1 MNIVTPQPA
10 MNLNTGNVYTE
21 TARRDNQLREVIPKP
36 APTNASFTENKA
48 LSDGDKNKS
57 PSLDD
62 SGLYDSTGQL
72 QQNKVIA
79 EDGDQE
85 GNPEQQSKEGN
96 AESGD
101 QPSEQEKQQQL
112 VEQQQIDELKA
123 RDREVRLHE
132 QAHARVGGQYA
143 GSPSYEYQRG
153 PDGNNYAVGGEVM
166 IDVAEVPGDP
176 KATIDKM
183 QTVRAAALA
192 PAEPSGADRAIA
204 ADATQKMASA
214 QADLAKQMISGE
226 SKSDKGG
233 VASYETRRLSDEEQG
248 NGNELQT
255 LERASLESE
264 GDPFAMALPIEP
276 DPEIQARALRI
287 NDFYQHVATPDTA
300 SAISLQV

>member
-1 MNIVTPQPA
+1 
-10 MNLNTGNVYTE
+10 MNLNTSNVYTE

-36 APTNASFTENKA
+36 APTNASHTENKT
-48 LSDGDKNKS
+48 LNDGDKS
-57 PSLDD
+57 RSHLTDE
-62 SGLYDSTGQL
+62 GGTYDSAGQL

-79 EDGDQE
+79 EDEEQQGQ
-85 GNPEQQSKEGN
+85 QQSKGSEEEN
-96 AESGD
+96 
-101 QPSEQEKQQQL
+101 SEQEQQNQEA
-112 VEQQQIDELKA
+112 EQQQIEELKA

-153 PDGNNYAVGGEVM
+153 PDGNNYAVGGQVM
-166 IDVAEVPGDP
+166 IDVAEVPNDP

-214 QADLAKQMISGE
+214 QADLAQQVISGDEE
-226 SKSDKGG
+226 SKSESGS
-233 VASYETRRLSDEEQG
+233 VATYETRRLNEEDRAD
-248 NGNELQT
+248 NELQT
-255 LERASLESE
+255 LEKASLQSE
-264 GDPFAMALPIEP
+264 GDPYAVALPIEP

-287 NDFYQHVATPDTA
+287 SDFYQHVAVPN
-300 SAISLQV
+300 SNSNLSLSV